1 MRIARLT
8 NYSSAEMNKQ
18 IKSIS
23 LLMSL
28 AMIAIYMSM
37 PHQSALLL
45 GLSSQS
51 PPMTRITYMM
61 VHANPTHLIVNIY
74 AILSMAFVMGARLH
88 HLIASLL
95 ISATIPSVLIADTPM
110 LGISVANSALI
121 GAIVFSFNKPS
132 KWIVINLLFILI
144 GAAIPGLAW
153 KQHLYGFFAGLVYG
167 FVTTPRY
174 E

>member
-1 MRIARLT
+1 
-8 NYSSAEMNKQ
+8 
-18 IKSIS
+18 
-23 LLMSL
+23 
-28 AMIAIYMSM
+28 
-37 PHQSALLL
+37 
-45 GLSSQS
+45 
-51 PPMTRITYMM
+51 
-61 VHANPTHLIVNIY
+61 
-74 AILSMAFVMGARLH
+74 
-88 HLIASLL
+88 
-95 ISATIPSVLIADTPM
+95 M